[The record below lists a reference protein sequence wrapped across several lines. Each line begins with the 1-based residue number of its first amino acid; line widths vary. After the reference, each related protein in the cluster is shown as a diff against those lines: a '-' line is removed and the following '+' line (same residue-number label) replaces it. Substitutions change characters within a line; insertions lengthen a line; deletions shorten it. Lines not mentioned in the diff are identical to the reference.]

1 MALEAVLKAVRRL
14 SLRCLWEGTSYMVF
28 FKVYFTLLNLNWNLD
43 LSYYLEREI
52 WRLGYF
58 C

>member
-28 FKVYFTLLNLNWNLD
+28 FKVYFA
-43 LSYYLEREI
+43 
-52 WRLGYF
+52 
-58 C
+58 